1 MEEPN
6 TKLTVNAEDG
16 TKVEIDV
23 IDIIE
28 SEEFKKEYIVYTI
41 GDDEET
47 VYASVLNEKEET
59 YSLDTIESQEE
70 LDFINKEI
78 DKIVSMPIEE

>member
-1 MEEPN
+1 MEDVN
-6 TKLTVNAEDG
+6 TKLTVNATDG

-28 SEEFKKEYIVYTI
+28 SEEFQKEYIIYTI
-41 GDDEET
+41 GEDIET
-47 VYASVLNEKEET
+47 VYGSVLNESEET
-59 YSLDTIESQEE
+59 YSLDTIETQAE

-78 DKIVSMPIEE
+78 DKISNMPIEE